1 MSTIDYYE
9 EVQTWWPRREGDNCV
24 AYVQSA
30 RVKDCEWATKRCKR
44 ARTVIQAGGY
54 IGLWPKKLSGL
65 FDKVVTFEPVPEL
78 RECIA
83 RNTKGFDN
91 ITVSNY
97 ALGAEIGLADFSFC
111 PHGRSGLRITPS
123 SNPVQV
129 TTIDSLKL
137 DDVDLIYL
145 DLEGGEP
152 AALEGARETIE
163 RCSPTI
169 VVEINPPMKDITPKT
184 LEKLGYEFICKAHTD
199 HLFKRKGAHK

>member
-1 MSTIDYYE
+1 
-9 EVQTWWPRREGDNCV
+9 VQN
-24 AYVQSA
+24 A
-30 RVKDCEWATKRCKR
+30 RVKDCEWATKRCKT

-65 FDKVVTFEPVPEL
+65 FDRVITFEPVAEL
-78 RECIA
+78 REA
-83 RNTKGFDN
+83 LYRNCKGLGN
-91 ITVSNY
+91 VSVKDF
-97 ALGAEIGLADFSFC
+97 ALGATSGYSDFSWC
-111 PHGRSGLRITPS
+111 PHGRSGLRTTPS
-123 SNPVQV
+123 SEPVHV
-129 TTIDSLKL
+129 EPIDTFSFQE
-137 DDVDLIYL
+137 VDLIYL